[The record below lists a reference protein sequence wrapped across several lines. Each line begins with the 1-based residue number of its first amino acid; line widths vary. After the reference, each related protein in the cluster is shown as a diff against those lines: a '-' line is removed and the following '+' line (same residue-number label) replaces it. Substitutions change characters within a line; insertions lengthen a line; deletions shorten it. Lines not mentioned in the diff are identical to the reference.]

1 MDEFGNNTFKLYN
14 NFFLNQTKIITTLK
28 VMSTRL
34 FTNNLLSSSLVSNS
48 ITYAKVDTGASKTF
62 IKQNHIF
69 KLKNVRR
76 LEVGPKVLL
85 PNTESLVASHQ

>member
-1 MDEFGNNTFKLYN
+1 MF
-14 NFFLNQTKIITTLK
+14 
-28 VMSTRL
+28 TRL

-62 IKQNHIF
+62 IKQNYTF

-76 LEVGPKVLL
+76 LEVGPTVFL
-85 PNTESLVASHQ
+85 PNNESLVASYQGQL

>member
-1 MDEFGNNTFKLYN
+1 MDELGNNTFKLYN
-14 NFFLNQTKIITTLK
+14 NFFLNQTKIKTTLK

-62 IKQNHIF
+62 IKQNHIS

>member
-1 MDEFGNNTFKLYN
+1 MF
-14 NFFLNQTKIITTLK
+14 
-28 VMSTRL
+28 TRL

-62 IKQNHIF
+62 IKQNRIS